1 MPQDHDWR
9 SNANYDFVDQL
20 TTSELAW
27 EFLRRNQEYRQAY
40 RDLSARGQLH
50 SDTAREVAE
59 KWGLCF
65 CCRSSTHSTRPARLL
80 DPDCRPRS
88 HSAPQGLIR
97 FKRYWDC

>member
-27 EFLRRNQEYRQAY
+27 EFLRRNQDYRQAY

-50 SDTAREVAE
+50 SDQARQVAE
-59 KWGLCF
+59 QWGLCF
-65 CCRSSTHSTRPARLL
+65 CCRSSAHSTRPAGLL
-80 DPDCRPRS
+80 DPDCRSRS

-97 FKRYWDC
+97 FRRYRDC